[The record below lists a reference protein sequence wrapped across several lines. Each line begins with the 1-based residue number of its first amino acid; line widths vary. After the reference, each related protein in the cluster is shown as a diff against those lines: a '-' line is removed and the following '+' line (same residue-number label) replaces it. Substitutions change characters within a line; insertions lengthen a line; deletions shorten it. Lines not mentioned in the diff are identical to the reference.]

1 MTQDLAVL
9 LVDDEPE
16 ILYGEKIVLQAEK
29 IRTIHTVQN
38 GLEVMPILAE
48 KEIAVVVLDLS
59 MPGITG
65 GELLKEIAGEYP
77 EIPVII
83 MTANNEIETAVECM
97 KNGAFDYIVKPLEKN
112 KFSATVKKA
121 FENFL
126 LQKEVSLLKRHIL
139 DGKIQNPSAFS
150 SIITKNS
157 RMLAIFSY
165 AEAIAISPQPVLITG
180 ETGVGKELLA
190 QAIHTLCGLSG
201 EFVAVNI
208 AGLDDN
214 MFSDTLFGHKK
225 GAFTGAETARE
236 GLVSQAEN
244 GSLFLDEIGDMQ
256 ESSQVKLLR
265 LLQEHTY
272 YPLGSDVPK
281 QSNARVIVATNQD
294 IKNLMEAKKFR
305 KDLFFRLR
313 THHIHIPPLRERSDD
328 IPLLTDHFMNEA
340 SQALRVKKPT
350 APPQLYTLLSNYSF
364 PGNLRELQG
373 MVYDAVARHRSG
385 ILSLDSFK
393 SIIGDD
399 VRSDDPVASVS
410 NVSERLNIDI
420 SKPFPTLDEAEE
432 ILINE
437 ALKLADGNQ
446 GIAASLL
453 GITRQA
459 LNKRLSRK
467 KQSSQNGAH
476 SL

>member
-1 MTQDLAVL
+1 MMQDLAVL

-29 IRTIHTVQN
+29 IRTIHTAQN

-59 MPGITG
+59 MPGMTG
-65 GELLKEIAGEYP
+65 GELLKEIVGEHP

-83 MTANNEIETAVECM
+83 MTANNDVETAVDCM
-97 KNGAFDYIVKPLEKN
+97 KNGAFDYIVKPLDKN

-126 LQKEVSLLKRHIL
+126 LQREVTLLKRHIL
-139 DGKIQNPSAFS
+139 EGKLQNPDAFS
-150 SIITKNS
+150 PIITKNNQI
-157 RMLAIFSY
+157 LAIFSY

-190 QAIHTLCGLSG
+190 QAIHTLCGISG
-201 EFVAVNI
+201 AFVAVNI

-225 GAFTGAETARE
+225 GAFTGAEAARE

-256 ESSQVKLLR
+256 ESSQIKLLR

-272 YPLGSDVPK
+272 YPLGSDIPK
-281 QSNARVIVATNQD
+281 QSNTRVIVATNQD
-294 IKNLMEAKKFR
+294 IKSLMEAKKFR

-313 THHIHIPPLRERSDD
+313 THHIHIPPLRERIDD
-328 IPLLTDHFMNEA
+328 IPLLTDHFLNEA
-340 SQALRVKKPT
+340 SQALHIKKP
-350 APPQLYTLLSNYSF
+350 AVPPQLYTLLSNYAF

-373 MVYDAVARHRSG
+373 MIYDAVARHKSG
-385 ILSLDSFK
+385 ILSMESFK
-393 SIIGDD
+393 NIIGNEIGPDTPGAQI
-399 VRSDDPVASVS
+399 SDASA
-410 NVSERLNIDI
+410 RLNIDI
-420 SKPFPTLDEAEE
+420 SKSFPTLDEAEKV
-432 ILINE
+432 LISE

-446 GIAASLL
+446 GIAASML

-459 LNKRLSRK
+459 LNKRLCRK
-467 KQSSQNGAH
+467 KQSSKDGH
-476 SL
+476 